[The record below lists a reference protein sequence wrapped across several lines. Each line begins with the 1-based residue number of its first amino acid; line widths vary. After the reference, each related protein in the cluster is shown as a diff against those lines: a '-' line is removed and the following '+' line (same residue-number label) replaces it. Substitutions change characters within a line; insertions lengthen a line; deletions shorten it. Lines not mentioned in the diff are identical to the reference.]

1 VKVGLN
7 FLLEIY
13 KIEKSYGN
21 KKVLDGISFA
31 VKRNETV
38 SILGLGGTGKTTLLN
53 IISGQEMPDEG
64 NISLDGINIT
74 GKVGFVGKTPQS
86 AILTPN
92 ETIENGLQA
101 VAELSMQSENFVDL
115 NIKKELSLFDLS
127 DTADLYPSQISKDIR
142 QRILLLRTYMMGKRV
157 NLLDE
162 PFSGLDVP
170 TKTDI
175 IKWFANLSR
184 ARMSSTIL
192 VTHNIDEA
200 LALSNRIFIMNGMP
214 AQIVSEFNIFNNAD
228 KARIKKLVL
237 TEFKQTIRHR

>member
-1 VKVGLN
+1 M
-7 FLLEIY
+7 LEIY

-53 IISGQEMPDEG
+53 IISGQEMPDKG

-74 GKVGFVGKTPQS
+74 GKVGFVGKMTQS

-115 NIKKELSLFDLS
+115 NVKKELSLFDLS

-184 ARMSSTIL
+184 SRMSSTIL

-200 LALSNRIFIMNGMP
+200 LALSNRMFLINGVP
-214 AQIVSEFNIFNNAD
+214 AQIINEFNIFNSAD
-228 KARIKKLVL
+228 KSEIKKLVI
-237 TEFKQTIRHR
+237 TEFKQTLRHLK